1 MYKIILKN
9 GNETFTLHDLKSDTY
24 ILSQAGA
31 TIELNKTGELTLGIL
46 PEHPYYNYIQ
56 KMKSEIIIMRD
67 NEHFRSFRCIDETK
81 DMYNT
86 KTITC
91 EGELAYLLDSIQRY
105 GEFHNISVEDYFAQI
120 ISQHNEWVDEDKQF
134 IVGTVNVV
142 DSNDSLYRYAS
153 YEDTWTYINDKLID
167 RLGGYICSRHVNG
180 QRYIDYVTD
189 YGNINSQTIEFG
201 ENIIDFSQKIDAS
214 GVATIIM
221 PLGCKQNDA
230 DGQETERRL
239 TIEDAIVGDAF
250 YGKDYLIDEDA
261 VKIFGKIA
269 KPVYFDD
276 VTLPNN
282 LYSKGQEAL
291 NEQKTLGITIE
302 LNAIDLH
309 LLNVDVEQISL
320 GDSVRVVSKPHG
332 VDTYMKVT
340 KMEIDF
346 LRPDNTKLVLGTTL
360 GALSEQFN
368 KSSNTTK
375 EMITQV
381 QTDIISTQ
389 KKISQFSSA
398 IEQNI
403 DSIKTSVSEITTI
416 RSELEQI
423 QRDFSTSITQ
433 TSEDI
438 TFNFISQVQ
447 SVENGIYS
455 NSQLMQEY
463 IRFKGALIELGKVGS
478 AFTTELSNEELA
490 FLQYGQKIAYINGNK
505 MYIVQAEVKKILT
518 LGDDITGKYDFIKKE
533 NGNLTFKW
541 RAVI

>member
-1 MYKIILKN
+1 MYKILLKN
-9 GNETFTLHDLKSDTY
+9 GSETFTLHDLKSDIYT
-24 ILSQAGA
+24 LSQATA
-31 TIELNKTGELTLGIL
+31 TIEMNKTGELTFGIL
-46 PEHPYYNYIQ
+46 PDHPYYNYIQ

-67 NEHFRSFRCIDETK
+67 GEHFWSFRCIDDTK
-81 DMYNT
+81 DMYNV
-86 KTITC
+86 KSVTC

-105 GEFHNISVEDYFAQI
+105 GEFHDISVADYFTHI
-120 ISQHNEWVDEDKQF
+120 ITQHNEWVDADKQF

-142 DSNDSLYRYAS
+142 DSNDSLYRYAN

-167 RLGGYICSRHVNG
+167 RLGGYIRSRHANG
-180 QRYIDYVTD
+180 LRYIDYVTD
-189 YGNINSQTIEFG
+189 YGNLNSQTIEFG
-201 ENIIDFSQKIDAS
+201 ENIIDFLQKVDAS

-221 PLGCKQNDA
+221 PLGCKQTDA
-230 DGQETERRL
+230 DGAETERRL
-239 TIEDAIVGDAF
+239 TIEDSVVGDSF
-250 YGKDYLIDEDA
+250 YGKDYLIDAEA
-261 VKIFGKIA
+261 VEIFGKIA

-276 VTLPNN
+276 VTLPDN
-282 LYSKGQEAL
+282 LYKKGLEAL
-291 NEQKTLGITIE
+291 DKQKTLGITIE

-309 LLNVDVEQISL
+309 LLDVDVEQISL
-320 GDSVRVVSKPHG
+320 GDSVRVISKPHG

-360 GALSEQFN
+360 GALTEQIN

-375 EMITQV
+375 QMITQV
-381 QTDIISTQ
+381 QTDVIETQ
-389 KKISQFSSA
+389 KKISQFSSS
-398 IEQNI
+398 IEQDI
-403 DSIKTSVSEITTI
+403 DSIKTSVSEVTTI

-423 QRDFSTSITQ
+423 QRDFVTSITQ

-438 TFNFISQVQ
+438 TFNFVSQVQ

-505 MYIVQAEVKKILT
+505 MNIVQAEVKKILT
-518 LGDDITGKYDFIKKE
+518 LGDDVTGKYDFIKKE

-541 RAVI
+541 RAVV